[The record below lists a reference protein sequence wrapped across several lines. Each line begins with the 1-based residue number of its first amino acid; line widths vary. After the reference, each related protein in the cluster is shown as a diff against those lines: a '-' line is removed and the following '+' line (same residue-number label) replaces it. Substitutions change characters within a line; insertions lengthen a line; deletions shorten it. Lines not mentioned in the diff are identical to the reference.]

1 MIINQSWLMKM
12 VAMSGK
18 VIQKEGFP
26 SIAAIF
32 WANLPIEDKVI
43 D

>member
-1 MIINQSWLMKM
+1 
-12 VAMSGK
+12 MSGK

-26 SIAAIF
+26 SITVIF